1 MDSQLWDAR
10 YAAADLVWSA
20 GPNATV
26 AALTADL
33 PPGRALDVAAGEGRN
48 AIWLAERGWD
58 ADALD
63 FSRVGLDRAERIAAD
78 RLAVAQSAG
87 GGPVGHFA
95 TIHADV
101 TAGWTPEPGS
111 YDLVLVIFLHLPS
124 PALTRVHQAAAAA
137 VAPGGVLLVLAHDR
151 SNLAEGV
158 GGPQDPAILPTPEQ
172 VAADLADTGLTIE
185 RAEIVLR
192 PVDGAP
198 RPARDCLVLATRPS
212 PGPTGP
218 TGPTAPTVP
227 TVPKGA

>member
-1 MDSQLWDAR
+1 M
-10 YAAADLVWSA
+10 
-20 GPNATV
+20 
-26 AALTADL
+26 
-33 PPGRALDVAAGEGRN
+33 
-48 AIWLAERGWD
+48 
-58 ADALD
+58 
-63 FSRVGLDRAERIAAD
+63 
-78 RLAVAQSAG
+78 
-87 GGPVGHFA
+87 
-95 TIHADV
+95 
-101 TAGWTPEPGS
+101 
-111 YDLVLVIFLHLPS
+111 
-124 PALTRVHQAAAAA
+124 HQAAAAA